1 MSEGQKIIQLGLVFN
16 KLSLLSVLI
25 YAYANKKD
33 VRYCSGW
40 K

>member
-16 KLSLLSVLI
+16 KLSLLGRLLH
-25 YAYANKKD
+25 AYANKI
-33 VRYCSGW
+33 REILFSW